1 LPPLITID
9 NLTYAY
15 PPAQPGAEPEWI
27 LNGIDLEIAAGEF
40 VAVMGPTGG
49 GKTTLCLAL
58 NGIVPHSTG
67 GIIGGDV
74 IVDGL
79 NTKRQP
85 VAEVARRVGLVF
97 QEPET
102 QLFNMTVEMEVAFG
116 LENLGLPRTEMNE
129 RIEWALSLVRMQGWR
144 QRSPFQLS
152 GGQKQRVAIAAML
165 AMQPK
170 ILVLDEPTANLD
182 PVGKREVFAAVQ
194 TLRQQLAM
202 TIIMVSHESEQI
214 AEFADRVVVLHEGK
228 IALSGSPT
236 AVFSQIT
243 TLQQIGLA
251 APQVSELAYHLNRQ
265 HGTAYDFVRL
275 GDGERGERG
284 EGRGADEYLISIFQS
299 LIPNLQSPITQLPDY
314 PITQL
319 PQSAITI
326 QDLHFG
332 YEATTPVLNGVSLTI
347 GAGEMVAL
355 IGQNGSGK
363 TTLAKQMN
371 GLLRPSRG
379 AIHLFKQNIAGK
391 PVGDLARSVGYVFQN
406 PDHQIFSPSVWE
418 EIAVGPR
425 NLGWDEEEVRRCVEE
440 VLGQFGLL
448 PYAERQPT
456 LLSFGWRRMVSVA
469 AVVAMKTA
477 VLILDEPTTGLDWR
491 STQELMAILH
501 NLREKGRTILIITH
515 DMRLVADHIPRCLV
529 MQNGRLLAD
538 GPTRALFQETGLL
551 QQAQIEPP
559 QIIRLA
565 HRLGLTEPILTVAE
579 FCEVYGQS

>member
-1 LPPLITID
+1 LPALITID
-9 NLTYAY
+9 NLAYAY
-15 PPAQPGAEPEWI
+15 PPAQPGAEPEWV

-40 VAVMGPTGG
+40 LAVMGPTGG

-67 GIIGGDV
+67 GIIGGQV
-74 IVDGL
+74 VVEGL
-79 NTKRQP
+79 NSKRQP
-85 VAEVARRVGLVF
+85 VAELARRVALVF

-116 LENLGLPRTEMNE
+116 LENLGLLRTEMNE
-129 RIEWALSLVRMQGWR
+129 RIEWALSLVRMQGR
-144 QRSPFQLS
+144 RHYSPFQLS

-182 PVGKREVFAAVQ
+182 PVGKREVFTAVE
-194 TLRQQLAM
+194 TLRHQLEM

-214 AEFADRVVVLHEGK
+214 AEFADRVVVLHKGK
-228 IALSGSPT
+228 VALSGPPT
-236 AVFSQIT
+236 AVFSQVA

-251 APQVSELAYHLNRQ
+251 VPQVSVLAHTLNQRD
-265 HGTAYDFVRL
+265 GTSYDFVRL
-275 GDGERGERG
+275 GDAEQGSRGAGERRSGGERGERG
-284 EGRGADEYLISIFQS
+284 GDERLISS
-299 LIPNLQSPITQLPDY
+299 LQSPITPS
-314 PITQL
+314 PN
-319 PQSAITI
+319 PAIEI
-326 QDLHFG
+326 QGLHFG
-332 YEATTPVLNGVSLTI
+332 YESSTPVLKGISLTI

-371 GLLRPSRG
+371 GLLRPSQGTIR
-379 AIHLFKQNIAGK
+379 LFRQNIAGR
-391 PVGDLARSVGYVFQN
+391 PIGELARSVGYVFQN
-406 PDHQIFSPSVWE
+406 PDHQIFSPTVQE

-425 NLGWDEEEVRRCVEE
+425 NLGWEEQEVQRCVEE
-440 VLGQFGLL
+440 TLQRFGLL
-448 PYAERQPT
+448 VYAERQPT
-456 LLSFGWRRMVSVA
+456 LLSFGLRRKVSVA

-501 NLREKGRTILIITH
+501 ELRENGRTILIITH

-538 GPTRALFQETGLL
+538 GPTRAIFQQTDLL

-559 QIIRLA
+559 QIIQLA
-565 HRLGLTEPILTVAE
+565 QRLGMSEPILTVAE
-579 FCEVYGQS
+579 FCEVVK

>member
-9 NLTYAY
+9 NLRYAY
-15 PPAQPGAEPEWI
+15 PPAQLGAEPEWV
-27 LNGIDLEIAAGEF
+27 LTGIDLEIAAGEF
-40 VAVMGPTGG
+40 LAVMGPTGV

-58 NGIVPHSTG
+58 NGILPLSTG

-79 NTKRQP
+79 NTKRQS
-85 VAEVARRVGLVF
+85 VAELARRVGLVF

-116 LENLGLPRTEMNE
+116 LENLGLNRTEMNE
-129 RIEWALSLVRMQGWR
+129 RIEWALSLVKMQHLR

-182 PVGKREVFAAVQ
+182 PVGKREVFTAVQ
-194 TLRQQLAM
+194 TLRHQLDM

-214 AEFADRVVVLHEGK
+214 AEFADRVIVLDEGK
-228 IALSGSPT
+228 IAMSGSPT
-236 AVFSQIT
+236 AVFAQIT

-251 APQVSELAYHLNRQ
+251 APQVSELAYHLNQQ
-265 HGTAYDFVRL
+265 HGTNYHFVTLKDAEHLPLATRH
-275 GDGERGERG
+275 
-284 EGRGADEYLISIFQS
+284 
-299 LIPNLQSPITQLPDY
+299 SPIAQLPNY
-314 PITQL
+314 PIAS
-319 PQSAITI
+319 PPDPAIEI
-326 QDLHFG
+326 HDLHFS
-332 YEATTPVLNGVSLTI
+332 YDPVTPVLNCISLTI

-363 TTLAKQMN
+363 TTLAKQIN
-371 GLLRPSRG
+371 GLLRPSQG
-379 AIHLFKQNIAGK
+379 TIHLFQQNIVGK
-391 PVGDLARSVGYVFQN
+391 PVGELARKVGYVFQN
-406 PDHQIFSPSVWE
+406 PDHQIFSPSVRE

-425 NLGWDEEEVRRCVEE
+425 NLGWDEEEVQHCVEQT
-440 VLGQFGLL
+440 LQQFDLL
-448 PYAERQPT
+448 PFAERQPT
-456 LLSFGWRRMVSVA
+456 LLSFGLRRKVSVA
-469 AVVAMKTA
+469 AVVAMQTA

-491 STQELMAILH
+491 STQELMVILQA
-501 NLREKGRTILIITH
+501 LRENGRTILIITH

-538 GPTRALFQETGLL
+538 GPTRDIFQQTDLL

-559 QIIRLA
+559 QITQLGQ
-565 HRLGLTEPILTVAE
+565 RLGFAETVLTVAE
-579 FCEVYGQS
+579 FCGIVR